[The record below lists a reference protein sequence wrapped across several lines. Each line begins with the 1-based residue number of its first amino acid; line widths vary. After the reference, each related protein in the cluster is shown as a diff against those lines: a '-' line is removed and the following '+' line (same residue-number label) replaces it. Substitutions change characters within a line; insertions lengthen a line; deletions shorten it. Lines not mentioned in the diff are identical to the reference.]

1 MTILQRIKL
10 IGHPPDEVPFGAGV
24 TGRTDINTFSAEYAT
39 AYWGNAGQTELICHA
54 RMGGNAS
61 FGNHTGVRYVDLVDY
76 IGMTARLGPDPA
88 KAFDGAPSGPFST
101 WSARYY
107 FKFND
112 YPGAWDT
119 IFPGYPTWV
128 STLDIMDGA
137 TKLDP
142 LVCMN
147 NATGV
152 FPFFGADVGKLAVPG
167 RTGFTSGVQ
176 VYNWIRCEVQFDD
189 AFNPNMVVRLYQAD
203 DTTPFQTWSYN
214 VPWSAATGL
223 ALTSTDNGQI
233 TTGYPPAV
241 SIALLEFADTY
252 NLDGEFPGDGTAV
265 ATASGQNP
273 TGTGTPETE
282 QRFYVYPPDQAV
294 RYASVAT
301 VDPPT
306 TVQWLYATTPPR
318 YATLTIPGGTPNNP
332 AGWPVVFVA
341 HGGFFVGGDRGTEP
355 LAWRNTLLNAGY
367 AVCSVG
373 YIKSTLTN
381 STYQAY
387 GTNFGS
393 YPGYG
398 RYPSWIVDYKLA
410 AARIGD
416 ASDANGWNLDA
427 SRLIASGVSAGGY
440 IGAAAAVSEGVTDDG
455 AGRDL
460 TIAGNAAYRDG
471 YTGDDPTFLGAWVYV
486 PPLDMQAAA
495 DYDLN
500 DPGLPP
506 FGLALLGWTDRGSVA
521 ATTRPFM
528 GLPVT
533 TATDPDLS
541 YTSVPELVAARDAIG
556 PVPPVACV
564 WGSGDQLINKWAHDP
579 PMSAAM
585 SAAGATYTAVDAET
599 IHDWAFDEFQP
610 APMLAFLDELVIDS
624 GGLPGV
630 LSPVD
635 VAVEFAFGVAPGVIP
650 GSGDWVDVTDYVDLT
665 SSSAGIR
672 CASGRTNPRQG
683 IRPGTLDFVLD
694 NRDGRFNPRYTA
706 GPYYGDLVNGV
717 QVRVTT
723 TYDEVT
729 DVIWLGFV
737 DSGWPQTITARYPT
751 VTITAH
757 DIPGL
762 MAQGEAPTSAWDAYL
777 GTYTPA
783 PSHWWKP
790 GPTGWIDAVTGL
802 TMRHTG
808 LLEQPGS
815 GTDPI
820 IAGEP
825 QPYGQTEATGYGIC
839 EHASARLDT
848 GAEQT
853 TILTRFQL
861 ATVAERTVSGLAEA
875 VTIIDQAEVAGYS
888 SFRVTV
894 STGSI
899 EILAIDADGLRQ
911 AYTAD
916 PNPAVRLMDGRPHTL
931 LADVPAGSNF
941 IDAWI
946 DGRYVQMTYVFTA
959 GSYTLDPGDLFI
971 GYAGPAVSSKRP
983 YQGYIDPLIVW
994 RDHGG
999 TILELEE
1006 LAVAAHN
1013 AATVAQAGL
1022 RLDERLSELVEA
1034 FGFGA
1039 HLGELDVSGIV
1050 TQQSYRKDAPLRLL
1064 QAIEDTEQGRVW
1076 VDRDGL
1082 LRFSARGWAWDD
1094 AVSNTVQVTF
1104 SDDPT
1109 MLDGGDA
1116 EEMLEGGTVILDDP
1130 LGIVN
1135 VATVTSENGREQT
1148 VEDPA
1153 SIALYGRRNP
1163 LALTGLLHSTDAQS
1177 RAVAEWLLLSQAD
1190 PTIQARQV
1198 SFRVED
1204 NPTVLAPIAA
1214 AIEEGW
1220 LVRIVKETTAETLDM
1235 QAHVIGVAHDFRFT
1249 GWTVTLTLDATRTGY
1264 SFFEWGTS
1272 EWGGADGWAF

>member
-1 MTILQRIKL
+1 VTILQKIKL
-10 IGHPPDEVPFGAGV
+10 IGHPPDELPFGAGI

-39 AYWGNAGQTELICHA
+39 TNWGNAGQTALVCHA
-54 RMGGNAS
+54 KRGGNAS
-61 FGNHTGVRYVDLVDY
+61 FGDHTAVRYVDLVDY
-76 IGMTARLGPDPA
+76 IGMTARLGPDPT
-88 KAFDGAPSGPFST
+88 KAFDGAPSGPFTT

-112 YPGAWDT
+112 YPGAWNT
-119 IFPGYPTWV
+119 IFPGYPAWV
-128 STLDIMDGA
+128 STLDIMNGS

-142 LVCMN
+142 LICMN
-147 NATGV
+147 NETGV
-152 FPFFGADVGKLAVPG
+152 FPFFGADVGKLAIPG
-167 RTGFTSGVQ
+167 RTGFTAGVQ

-189 AFNPNMVVRLYQAD
+189 AFNPNMVVRLYDED

-214 VPWSAATGL
+214 VPWTAATGL
-223 ALTSTDNGQI
+223 ALTSTDNGEV
-233 TTGYPPAV
+233 TTGFPPAV

-273 TGTGTPETE
+273 SGTGTPETE
-282 QRFYVYPPDQAV
+282 QRFYIYPPDQAV
-294 RYASVAT
+294 RYESVAT
-301 VDPPT
+301 VDTPT
-306 TVQWLYATTPPR
+306 TVQWLFATTPPR
-318 YATLTIPGGTPNNP
+318 YATLTIPGGTPNNED
-332 AGWPVVFVA
+332 GWPVVMVA

-381 STYQAY
+381 GTYQAY
-387 GTNFGS
+387 GTDFVGN
-393 YPGYG
+393 PGYG

-410 AARIGD
+410 AARLQA
-416 ASDANGWNLDA
+416 ASDANGWNLDG
-427 SRLIASGVSAGGY
+427 SRVFASGVSAGGY
-440 IGAAAAVSEGVTDDG
+440 IGAAAAVSEGVTNDG
-455 AGRDL
+455 GGRDL
-460 TIAGNAAYRDG
+460 TIAGNTAYRDG
-471 YTGDDPTFLGAWVYV
+471 YTGADPTFLGAYVYV

-500 DPGLPP
+500 DPGLPEY
-506 FGLALLGWTDRGSVA
+506 GLALLGWTDRGSVA

-579 PMSAAM
+579 PMAAAM
-585 SAAGATYTAVDAET
+585 TAAGATYTAVDAET

-610 APMLAFLDELVIDS
+610 APMLAFFDGLVIDS

-635 VAVEFAFGVAPGVIP
+635 VAVEFAFGYGPGGTPAP
-650 GSGDWVDVTDYVDLT
+650 GDWVDVTDYVDLT
-665 SSSAGIR
+665 ASSPGVR

-694 NRDGRFNPRYTA
+694 NRDGRFNPRYTS
-706 GPYYGDLVNGV
+706 GPYYGELRNGTP
-717 QVRVTT
+717 VRVTT
-723 TYDEVT
+723 TYDSTT
-729 DVIWLGFV
+729 DVVWRGFV
-737 DSGWPQTITARYPT
+737 DSGWPQTITSRYPT

-757 DIPGL
+757 DVLGL
-762 MAQGEAPTSAWDAYL
+762 MAQGEAPRSAFDAFLKDYS
-777 GTYTPA
+777 PD
-783 PSHWWKP
+783 HVWKP
-790 GPTGWIDAVTGL
+790 GPTGWIDAVTGI

-808 LLEQPGS
+808 QLEQATGGES
-815 GTDPI
+815 I
-820 IAGEP
+820 IPGEP
-825 QPYGQTEATGYGIC
+825 APYGQDDATGYGIC
-839 EHASARLDT
+839 EDVAARLDS
-848 GAEQT
+848 GADAI
-853 TILTRFQL
+853 TILTRVKFP
-861 ATVAERTVSGLAEA
+861 TVAERTVGGLAEA
-875 VTIIDQAEVAGYS
+875 ITVIDQAEAGGFS
-888 SFRVTV
+888 PVRVTV
-894 STGSI
+894 LTESI

-911 AYTAD
+911 AYTTA
-916 PNPAVRLMDGRPHTL
+916 PNPAVRLMDGAPHTIM
-931 LADVPAGSNF
+931 VHIPAGSGT
-941 IDAWI
+941 ILAWI
-946 DGRYVQMTYVFTA
+946 DGRAVEMTYSTSASAYSLV
-959 GSYTLDPGDLFI
+959 PGDVYV

-983 YQGYIDPLIVW
+983 YQGYIDPLVIW
-994 RDHGG
+994 RDYVGNV
-999 TILELEE
+999 TQ
-1006 LAVAAHN
+1006 LATAAHT
-1013 AATVAQAGL
+1013 AASAGWAGQ
-1022 RLDERLSELVEA
+1022 RLDERITSILE
-1034 FGFGA
+1034 GMDIYDYFGA
-1039 HLGELDVSGIV
+1039 FDTSGIV
-1050 TQQSYRKDAPLRLL
+1050 ARQSYRQDGPLRLL

-1094 AVSNTVQVTF
+1094 TVSNTVQVEF

-1109 MLDGGDA
+1109 LLDAGA
-1116 EEMLEGGTVILDDP
+1116 QEMLEGGTVITDDP
-1130 LGIVN
+1130 LNIVN
-1135 VATVTSENGREQT
+1135 VASVTSENGRPQT
-1148 VEDPA
+1148 VNDPA
-1153 SIALYGRRNP
+1153 SIALYGRRNT
-1163 LALTGLLHSTDAQS
+1163 LTLTGLLHSTDSQS

-1190 PTIQARQV
+1190 PQIQARQV

-1214 AIEEGW
+1214 AIQEGW
-1220 LVRIVKETTAETLDM
+1220 LVRIVKSTTAETLDM

-1264 SFFEWGTS
+1264 SFFKWGTS
-1272 EWGGADGWAF
+1272 NWGGSAGWAF